1 MLAICHSIYTFE
13 TTERGARLTITF
25 AAGAGFPGGGIA
37 GSAAGST
44 VIRIR
49 LSIHAASVAI
59 CLARNA
65 SCRAFSGFANA
76 GVIAD

>member
-49 LSIHAASVAI
+49 LSIHADFV
-59 CLARNA
+59 
-65 SCRAFSGFANA
+65 
-76 GVIAD
+76 